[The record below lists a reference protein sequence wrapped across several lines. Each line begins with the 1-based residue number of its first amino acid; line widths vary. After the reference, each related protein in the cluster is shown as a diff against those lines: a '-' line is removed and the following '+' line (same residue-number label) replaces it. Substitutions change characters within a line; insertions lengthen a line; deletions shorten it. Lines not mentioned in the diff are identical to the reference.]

1 MRLVFAASLAA
12 LALGVFACGGSN
24 MSGVSGPTPATPP
37 SNFMVDIAEINGPNS
52 FFPSPAAVGFQQIVV
67 WRNTDTVTHD
77 VVFDDR
83 SVDTG
88 RLAPGTLSQPITV
101 SPGTW
106 TYHCSIHPTMVGSIT
121 VQGSTGASY

>member
-1 MRLVFAASLAA
+1 MRLVFAAGLAV

-24 MSGVSGPTPATPP
+24 MSGVSGPTPPTPP
-37 SNFMVDIAEINGPNS
+37 RNFMVDIAEINGPNS
-52 FFPSPAAVGFQQIVV
+52 FFPSPVTVGFQQIVV
-67 WRNTDTVTHD
+67 WRNADSVTHD

-106 TYHCSIHPTMVGSIT
+106 AYHCSIHPTMVGTIT
-121 VQGSTGASY
+121 VQSSTGAP